1 MEEPGNLKLRANVSI
16 RMSGYKLSWDSKTAE
31 QISKESGRSKIKSN
45 FCKIELEG
53 FIEGNTW
60 CD

>member
-1 MEEPGNLKLRANVSI
+1 MEEPGKLKLRANVSI
-16 RMSGYKLSWDSKTAE
+16 RISGYKLSWNSKTLE